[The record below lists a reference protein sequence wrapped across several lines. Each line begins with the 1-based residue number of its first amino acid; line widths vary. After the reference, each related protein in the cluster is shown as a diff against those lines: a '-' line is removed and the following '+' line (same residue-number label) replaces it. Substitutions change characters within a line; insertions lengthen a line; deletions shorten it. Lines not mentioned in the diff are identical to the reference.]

1 MSIEG
6 DVIKRNIS
14 KNIVKYR
21 EKLGIS
27 QKEFASR
34 LGITPS
40 RVSNWEQGA
49 NCPTIDILFEV
60 CKVLNVS
67 INDIYGVYPDT
78 NMTLSF
84 SETEHIKKYR
94 ELNAHGKE
102 MVDIVL
108 EKEYTHSVSIQT
120 SFEKDNIYMVNAA
133 HERTDIEVTDEM
145 RKHDDDIMDDE
156 NF

>member
-6 DVIKRNIS
+6 DVIKQNIS

-108 EKEYTHSVSIQT
+108 EKEYTHST
-120 SFEKDNIYMVNAA
+120 SFVCNDIYTANAA
-133 HERTDIEVTDEM
+133 YERTDIEVTDEM
-145 RKHDDDIMDDE
+145 RKHDDDIMDGDD
-156 NF
+156 F